1 MLAVLKKI
9 ESGNENESNKSFY
22 FSALQF
28 RYTVTRLKKKRKMT
42 SEQESRLKKIP
53 HKIQKNSLLKVYV

>member
-28 RYTVTRLKKKRKMT
+28 RYTVTSLRKKKENDFRARIQT
-42 SEQESRLKKIP
+42 EKIP